1 MITKLVLTETN
12 LFTIVDALNHWATS
26 RDDKPT
32 NKQMRDIY
40 DLLVMIESMEDYY
53 ESRHSY

>member
-1 MITKLVLTETN
+1 MISKIMLNENN
-12 LFTIVDALNHWATS
+12 LYIIVDALHHWATS
-26 RDDKPT
+26 REDRPT

-40 DLLVMIESMEDYY
+40 EVLVMIESMEDYY

>member
-12 LFTIVDALNHWATS
+12 LFTIVDALHHWATS
-26 RDDKPT
+26 RKDRPT
-32 NKQMRDIY
+32 TTQMRDIY
-40 DLLVMIESMEDYY
+40 EVLVMIESREDYY